1 MSGFLKA
8 GDIIS
13 GREGTAFMTIDGRNV
28 PMFWLKNIEAM
39 VELIKTEVPVL
50 GKRMNQQKVAGAN
63 GTGSM
68 VIHKVTS
75 EFAKIGINYLKSGTI
90 PEITIKVTNDDPNS
104 TIGRQSTLISGVIF
118 DSVPIAK
125 LDIESETLDEDVS
138 FTFSDADLLD
148 QFNQPTLG

>member
-1 MSGFLKA
+1 MSGFLKS
-8 GDIIS
+8 GDVIS

-28 PMFWLKNIEAM
+28 PMFWLKNIEAT

-50 GKRMNQQKVAGAN
+50 GKRMNQQKVTGAN
-63 GTGSM
+63 GSGSM
-68 VIHKVTS
+68 LIHKVTS
-75 EFAKIGINYLKSGTI
+75 EFATIGINYLKSGTI

-138 FTFSDADLLD
+138 FTFSDANLLD
-148 QFNQPTLG
+148 QFNVPTLG

>member
-63 GTGSM
+63 GAGSM

-75 EFAKIGINYLKSGTI
+75 EFAKIGIDYLKSGTI

>member
-63 GTGSM
+63 GTGTM

-75 EFAKIGINYLKSGTI
+75 EFAKIGIDYLKVGTI
-90 PEITIKVTNDDPNS
+90 PEVTIKVTNDDPNS
-104 TIGRQSTLISGVIF
+104 SIGRQSTLISGVIF

-125 LDIESETLDEDVS
+125 LDIESETLDEEVS

-148 QFNQPTLG
+148 QFSEPTLG

>member
-13 GREGTAFMTIDGRNV
+13 GREGTAFMTIDGRNI

-75 EFAKIGINYLKSGTI
+75 EFAKIGIDYLKSGTI

>member
-28 PMFWLKNIEAM
+28 PMFWLKNIEAT

-63 GTGSM
+63 GTGSI

-75 EFAKIGINYLKSGTI
+75 EFAKIGIDYLKSGTI

>member
-13 GREGTAFMTIDGRNV
+13 GREGTAFMTIDGPNV

-75 EFAKIGINYLKSGTI
+75 EFAKIGIDYLKSGTI

>member
-75 EFAKIGINYLKSGTI
+75 EFAKIGIDYLKSGTI
-90 PEITIKVTNDDPNS
+90 PDITIKVTNDDPNS

>member
-75 EFAKIGINYLKSGTI
+75 EFAKIGIDYLKSGTI

-148 QFNQPTLG
+148 QFNQPILG

>member
-63 GTGSM
+63 GTGTM

-75 EFAKIGINYLKSGTI
+75 EFAKIGIDYLKVGTI
-90 PEITIKVTNDDPNS
+90 PEVTIKVTNDDPNS
-104 TIGRQSTLISGVIF
+104 SIGRQSTLISGVIF

-125 LDIESETLDEDVS
+125 LDIESETLDEEIS

-148 QFNQPTLG
+148 QFSEPTLG

>member
-63 GTGSM
+63 GTGTM

-75 EFAKIGINYLKSGTI
+75 EFAKIGIDYLKAGTI
-90 PEITIKVTNDDPNS
+90 PEVTIKVTNDDPNS
-104 TIGRQSTLISGVIF
+104 SIGRQSTLISGVIF

-125 LDIESETLDEDVS
+125 LDIESETLDEEIS
-138 FTFSDADLLD
+138 FTFSDADLFD
-148 QFNQPTLG
+148 QFSQPTLG